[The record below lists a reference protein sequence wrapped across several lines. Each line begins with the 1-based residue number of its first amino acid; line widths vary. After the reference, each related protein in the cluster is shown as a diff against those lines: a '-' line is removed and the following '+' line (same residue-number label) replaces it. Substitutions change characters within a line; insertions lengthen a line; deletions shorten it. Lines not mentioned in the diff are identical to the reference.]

1 MSAFILAH
9 CFVEW
14 YVFSI
19 PVQEDWDICKYHIN
33 STVTDGY
40 AITII
45 TSRVVNRR
53 DQPTEIEFHVKIPKN
68 AFISQFKMWL
78 AIKFTLNRVIQISI
92 RLCAVQTM
100 LVFSRSI
107 EGQMYDGVVK
117 AKEEA
122 QQQYSEAMSRGQSAG
137 LVR

>member
-1 MSAFILAH
+1 M
-9 CFVEW
+9 
-14 YVFSI
+14 FSI
-19 PVQEDWDICKYHIN
+19 PVQEDWDIYKYHIN